1 MATRKIWGLGERIC
15 RNDFSRRWILFKYL
29 VQNVMAYEVEIWGWK
44 EKEELEKVM
53 IDYIRWMFSLDCT
66 LRYLIMKKVL
76 MDMEAQG
83 RMGNKNKDI

>member
-29 VQNVMAYEVEIWGWK
+29 VQNVMAYEIEIWGWK
-44 EKEELEKVM
+44 EKEELKKVM

-66 LRYLIMKKVL
+66 LRYLIMKKLL

>member
-1 MATRKIWGLGERIC
+1 
-15 RNDFSRRWILFKYL
+15 
-29 VQNVMAYEVEIWGWK
+29 MAYEVEIWGWK

-66 LRYLIMKKVL
+66 LRYLIMKKLL